1 MLEQTS
7 AGGVGF
13 KLRGL
18 RVPVMKSQRADFK
31 NFYTR
36 SLKSRA
42 AEQAKKGKAWN
53 SPGKMLTDQSYQD
66 VTKGLFNIVISN
78 SHY

>member
-18 RVPVMKSQRADFK
+18 RVPVMKSQRADFQ

-36 SLKSRA
+36 SKKSRA

-53 SPGKMLTDQSYQD
+53 SPGKFADGPELPSCD
-66 VTKGLFNIVISN
+66 KRAL
-78 SHY
+78 